1 MCKPDSAPKDKRQR
15 WLSCTETYL
24 WRANPKFP
32 RASKSGDIPWQK
44 MNFFADT
51 DSISVLDSKKIEDQ
65 KMIVGKGW
73 STAGNAKLGKQLS
86 MHVLRVQRTRHVFA
100 GFSSYIYFAKQQL
113 KVENISVQFLF
124 DLQAILGSLEVVE
137 PPKEHK

>member
-1 MCKPDSAPKDKRQR
+1 
-15 WLSCTETYL
+15 
-24 WRANPKFP
+24 
-32 RASKSGDIPWQK
+32 

-65 KMIVGKGW
+65 RMIVGKGW